1 MISVVIATYNGS
13 LFLNDQLKSIENQ
26 DLLPDEVII
35 SDDCSTDE
43 TLDIIKK
50 FSIKSK
56 LNIVVLNNSD
66 RLGYGKNFERGLL
79 HCKGEYIFFSDQDDV
94 WMPNKISYMYNLA
107 NQNPNFLCFLNDA
120 LIVNN
125 ALKSQGNIT
134 KIGQIKKMGLTK
146 KSFVMGACC
155 LIKRDIL
162 KFTLPFPAH
171 IVSHDNWIVGI
182 SNDLNLCYVSEKVL
196 QLYRRHDNNESLALF
211 NSTKKINFLN
221 KLANYEKI
229 KRNRISLTLNTVTSL
244 ILKIDYL
251 SPKKENKLISFL
263 LEKLNDQLDFNIRRL
278 QNLTNKNFFKLSKD
292 LTQGNYKKFMSG
304 FKSYLLDIL

>member
-35 SDDCSTDE
+35 SDDCSTDK
-43 TLDIIKK
+43 TLEIIKN
-50 FSIKSK
+50 FSLKSK

-66 RLGYGKNFERGLL
+66 RLGYGRNFERGLL
-79 HCKGEYIFFSDQDDV
+79 HCKGEYIFLSDQDDV
-94 WMPNKISYMYNLA
+94 WMPNKISFMYNLA
-107 NQNPNFLCFLNDA
+107 KQNPNLLCFLNNA

-125 ALKSQGNIT
+125 VLKSQGNIT

-162 KFTLPFPAH
+162 NITLPFPDH
-171 IVSHDNWIVGI
+171 VVSHDNWIVEI

-211 NSTKKINFLN
+211 NSTKKISFLN
-221 KLANYEKI
+221 KLDYFKKI
-229 KRNRISLTLNTVTSL
+229 KLNRISISINTITNL

-251 SPKKENKLISFL
+251 SSKRK
-263 LEKLNDQLDFNIRRL
+263 IR
-278 QNLTNKNFFKLSKD
+278 
-292 LTQGNYKKFMSG
+292 
-304 FKSYLLDIL
+304 